1 MRYLTYVRYDKNNQ
15 SARAMARADFILKTS
30 MVMNENKRLLS
41 LDVLRGLDL
50 FLLVALQPVLVAVL
64 RQLDCGVLNDTLLH
78 QLDHAEW
85 EGMRVWD
92 MVMPLFLFMSGVT
105 MPYSLPKYRTQNG
118 NLKVWARVLKRFVL
132 LFLLGMLVQ
141 GNVLALNP
149 DRVYIYSN
157 TLQAIAVGYLLA
169 VPMTL
174 YMKPRLQIMTIAALL
189 VVYSIP
195 MHLHGD
201 WSAQGNWAAVIDKAV
216 LGRFRDG
223 STVAA
228 DGTVQFAAWYDYAW
242 LWSSLTF
249 CCTVALG
256 SLAGYVTKAGNSDR
270 KATACKL
277 AAVGAVLVVT
287 GLLCGFVQPII
298 KRIWTASFTLYSA
311 GWCYLLLALFYWWI
325 DVKGHT
331 KGWGWLLCFG
341 CNAITAYLIGE
352 MVNFRGVAGSLL
364 YGLEQYIGDWYPV
377 LLTLCN
383 SIIVFLILK
392 VMYRAKLFLK
402 V

>member
-1 MRYLTYVRYDKNNQ
+1 MT
-15 SARAMARADFILKTS
+15 
-30 MVMNENKRLLS
+30 ENKRLLS

-50 FLLVALQPVLVAVL
+50 FLLVALQPVLLAVL
-64 RQLDCGVLNDTLLH
+64 RQLDCDVLNDTLLY
-78 QLDHAEW
+78 QLDHAQW

-92 MVMPLFLFMSGVT
+92 LVMPLFLFMSGVT

-118 NLKVWARVLKRFVL
+118 DLKVWTRVVKRFAL

-141 GNVLALNP
+141 GNILALNP
-149 DRVYIYSN
+149 ERVYIYSN
-157 TLQAIAVGYLLA
+157 TLQAIAVGYLLT
-169 VPMTL
+169 VPMVL
-174 YMKPRLQIMTIAALL
+174 YLNPKQQIAAIAALL

-195 MHLHGD
+195 MHLCGD
-201 WSAQGNWAAVIDKAV
+201 WSAQGNFAAVVDKAV

-223 STVAA
+223 SVLAA
-228 DGTVQFAAWYDYAW
+228 DGSVQFAAWYDYTW

-256 SLAGYVTKAGNSDR
+256 SLAGYVTKNGNNDR
-270 KATACKL
+270 KAVACKL
-277 AAVGAVLVVT
+277 AVVGAVLLVA
-287 GLLCGFVQPII
+287 GLLCGFTQPII
-298 KRIWTASFTLYSA
+298 KRIWTASFTIYSA
-311 GWCYLLLALFYWWI
+311 GWCYMLLALFYWWI

-352 MVNFRGVAGSLL
+352 IVNFRGIADSFL
-364 YGLEQYIGDWYPV
+364 YGTEQYIGTWYPV

-383 SIIVFLILK
+383 SVIVFFILK

>member
-1 MRYLTYVRYDKNNQ
+1 MFDMTRTINQHALWRVLILSKIYL
-15 SARAMARADFILKTS
+15 I
-30 MVMNENKRLLS
+30 MNENKRLLS
-41 LDVLRGLDL
+41 LDVLRGFDL
-50 FLLVALQPVLVAVL
+50 MLLVALQPVLRAL
-64 RQLDCGVLNDTLLH
+64 LMELDCEALNTTLLY

-85 EGMRVWD
+85 EGVRAWD

-118 NLKVWARVLKRFVL
+118 DLKVWARAAKRFVL

-201 WSAQGNWAAVIDKAV
+201 WSAQGNLAAVIDKAV

-228 DGTVQFAAWYDYAW
+228 DGTVQFAAWYDYTW

-256 SLAGYVTKAGNSDR
+256 SLAGYMTKAGNNDR
-270 KATACKL
+270 KATARKL
-277 AAVGAVLVVT
+277 AAVGVALVVA
-287 GLLCGFVQPII
+287 GLLCGFAQPII

-364 YGLEQYIGDWYPV
+364 YGMEQYIGDWYPV

-383 SIIVFLILK
+383 SIMVYLILK

>member
-1 MRYLTYVRYDKNNQ
+1 
-15 SARAMARADFILKTS
+15 
-30 MVMNENKRLLS
+30 MNENRRLLS
-41 LDVLRGLDL
+41 LDVLRGFDL
-50 FLLVALQPVLVAVL
+50 FLLIALQPVLLAVL
-64 RQLDCGVLNDTLLH
+64 RQLDCEALNETLLY

-118 NLKVWARVLKRFVL
+118 DLKVWMRVLKRFVL
-132 LFLLGMLVQ
+132 LFVLGMVVQ
-141 GNVLALNP
+141 GNLLALNP

-157 TLQAIAVGYLLA
+157 TLQAIAVGYLLT
-169 VPMTL
+169 VPMVL
-174 YMKPRLQIMTIAALL
+174 YLKPKYQIWAIAALL
-189 VVYSIP
+189 VLYSVP

-201 WSAQGNWAAVIDKAV
+201 WSAQGNWAAVIDKEV

-223 STVAA
+223 SIVTD
-228 DGTVQFAAWYDYAW
+228 DGAVQFAAWYDYTW

-249 CCTVALG
+249 CCTVAFG
-256 SLAGYVTKAGNSDR
+256 SLAGYMTKTGNDKR
-270 KATACKL
+270 KLVARKL
-277 AAVGAVLVVT
+277 LLTGVVLLVA
-287 GLLCGFVQPII
+287 GLLCGFAQPII
-298 KRIWTASFTLYSA
+298 KRIWSASFVLYST

-331 KGWGWLLCFG
+331 KGWGWLQCFG

-352 MVNFRGVAGSLL
+352 MVNFRGVAHSLL
-364 YGLEQYIGDWYPV
+364 YGVEQYVDGWYPV

-383 SIIVFLILK
+383 SVIVFLILK
-392 VMYRAKLFLK
+392 VMYKNRLFLK